1 MITHLAPWRADTPD
15 SASEGYSPACK
26 WKAGGEALT
35 RANEC
40 TEEGDAGQNSQK
52 NMKTRQQICLR
63 PRGSSASRLQLCAQ
77 TSSINIRT
85 RRIILIDVNASSC
98 ELASNSEELLRG

>member
-1 MITHLAPWRADTPD
+1 MN
-15 SASEGYSPACK
+15 EGMLYCRKIKMEIS
-26 WKAGGEALT
+26 
-35 RANEC
+35 
-40 TEEGDAGQNSQK
+40 
-52 NMKTRQQICLR
+52 QICPRPVCR